1 MAHVTHIKDPIYRMD
16 LTVVQGT
23 LPDRTKHLRELGVEA
38 PEHPCWASMTCIPSK
53 SHILLWF
60 DAELPP
66 GAEGAGMIAHECL
79 HATVAVLGLVG
90 MPIKVETDEA
100 ACYYLQWL
108 VGTVTET
115 LRPKKKRKAA

>member
-1 MAHVTHIKDPIYRMD
+1 MAHVTRIKDPIYQMD
-16 LTVVQGT
+16 VTVVRGT

-60 DAELPP
+60 DSEVQNDTK
-66 GAEGAGMIAHECL
+66 GAGIIAHECL
-79 HATVAVLGLVG
+79 HATVAVMGLVG

-100 ACYYLQWL
+100 SCYYLQWL
-108 VGTVTET
+108 VSTVTEI
-115 LRPKKKRKAA
+115 LFPKKRRKAA